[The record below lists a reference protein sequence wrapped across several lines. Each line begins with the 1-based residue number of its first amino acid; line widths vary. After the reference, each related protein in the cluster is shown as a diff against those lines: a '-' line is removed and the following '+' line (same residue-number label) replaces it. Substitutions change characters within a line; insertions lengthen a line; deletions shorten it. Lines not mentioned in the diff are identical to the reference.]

1 MSNEQHAPLRFSV
14 HEPGL
19 DPGNGV
25 ALYAQLAELWRYNI
39 SSGRWPG
46 GQRLDNFET
55 LAEQYN
61 VARITVR
68 QAVARLVQEG
78 LLSTQRGRGTFVLA
92 SREGIAN
99 QLPRVGAAHWPDGL
113 AIEVLYNQRSEALPR
128 EFRGT
133 FQGFSSYR
141 EITKVHRLE
150 GTAFA
155 MVRVFVA
162 TPIYRRFPKHAIE
175 RKKLLQLTFEHGGSA
190 VEHMHQRMTI
200 ELADLVV
207 SQQLGCAV
215 GAPIAKMLR
224 QTYGADRRLS
234 YAGLAWYRGDAFEMD
249 ITLPRALVEET
260 SSALIA
266 PGLRSN
272 LRSPARGRAS
282 TKP

>member
-1 MSNEQHAPLRFSV
+1 MAHEQHAPARFVV

-25 ALYAQLAELWRYNI
+25 ALYAQLAELWRFNI
-39 SSGRWPG
+39 SSGRWPS

-55 LAEQYN
+55 LAEQYK

-68 QAVARLVQEG
+68 QAVARLVQDG

-92 SREGIAN
+92 RREGN
-99 QLPRVGAAHWPDGL
+99 QSPRVGNDRWSDGL
-113 AIEVLYNQRSEALPR
+113 EIQVLYNQQSEALPS
-128 EFRGT
+128 EFRGV
-133 FQGFSSYR
+133 FAAFGGYR
-141 EITKVHRLE
+141 EITKIHRLE

-162 TPIYRRFPKHAIE
+162 DTIYRRFPKRAIE
-175 RKKLLQLTFEHGGSA
+175 RKKLLQLTFQHGGKA

-207 SQQLGCAV
+207 SQHLGCAV
-215 GAPIAKMLR
+215 GAPVAKILR

-234 YAGLAWYRGDAFEMD
+234 YAGVSWYRGDAFEMD
-249 ITLPRALVEET
+249 ITLPRALVEES

-266 PGLRSN
+266 PSMR
-272 LRSPARGRAS
+272 
-282 TKP
+282 

>member
-1 MSNEQHAPLRFSV
+1 MSNEQHAPLRFVV

-25 ALYAQLAELWRYNI
+25 ALYAQLAELWRYHI
-39 SSGRWPG
+39 SSGRWPS

-55 LAEQYN
+55 LAEQYK

-92 SREGIAN
+92 RREGGAH
-99 QLPRVGAAHWPDGL
+99 QLPRVGAVGWPDGL
-113 AIEVLYNQRSEALPR
+113 EIEVLYNQRSTALPS
-128 EFRGT
+128 EFRGE
-133 FQGFSSYR
+133 FAQFGSYR
-141 EITKVHRLE
+141 ELTKLHRLA
-150 GTAFA
+150 GTTFA

-162 TPIYRRFPKHAIE
+162 DTIYRRFPRRALE
-175 RKKLLQLTFEHGGSA
+175 RKKLLQLTFEHGGAA
-190 VEHMHQRMTI
+190 VEHMRQRTTI

-207 SQQLGCAV
+207 SQHLGCAV
-215 GAPIAKMLR
+215 GAPIAKILR

-234 YAGLAWYRGDAFEMD
+234 YAGLSWYRGDAFEMD
-249 ITLPRALVEET
+249 ITLPRALVEE
-260 SSALIA
+260 SSVALIA

-272 LRSPARGRAS
+272 
-282 TKP
+282 KP